1 MNKLIYS
8 MIHNSL
14 YQHDIILFLV
24 ERLRYVNEIVGKWI
38 YLLLTDFIHLD
49 FHDFNWKTNR
59 HSHIPKAIK
68 CCGEVSKIG

>member
-1 MNKLIYS
+1 

-49 FHDFNWKTNR
+49 FHDFN
-59 HSHIPKAIK
+59 
-68 CCGEVSKIG
+68 